1 MGGALAVYGK
11 MDLSWRVQQLALV
24 GRKHGF
30 DVFTPIEE
38 FTERQY
44 NVLLN
49 GDCEPIQGSWSN
61 GANMWMKKGWE
72 GVIPQTM
79 RLYRQTESEWRKSR
93 IEKFMRSSQC
103 SVCKGKKLQP
113 VALAVKIIG
122 KSIIDITDLS
132 IDQAVNFFDKLEPK
146 LNQKESKIAKSILKE
161 LKERL
166 GFLKNVG
173 IGYLTLSRAA
183 RTLSGGEAQR
193 IRLATQIGS
202 NLMGVLYILDEPSIG
217 LHQRDNFKLINTL
230 HRLRDIGNTVIV
242 VEHDEET
249 IRHADHIIDMGPGA
263 GIHGGHIVA
272 EGKLSQIME
281 NESSITGKYL
291 SGKLRIKVPQKRRT
305 PEDFIIIKG
314 ASENNLK
321 KINVHLPIG
330 ILCGITG
337 VSGSGKSTLMN
348 QTLIPALK
356 YEFGFRVDKM
366 GKYETIEIPDIV
378 RNVIVIDQSPIGR
391 TPRSNPATY
400 TKVFDEIRRLFS
412 LTKEAKSRGYKPGRF
427 SFNVKGGRCETCKG
441 DGELRIEMN
450 FLPDVYVQCEE
461 CKGKRYNKE
470 TLSVFYKGKNI
481 SDVLAMTVEEATS
494 LFENIPR
501 IHRKL
506 KTLMDVGLGYIELG
520 QSSTTLSGGESQR
533 IKITRELSKHKSGHV
548 IYLLDEPTTGLHFD
562 DTKRLIKVLNNLVEK
577 GNTVYIIEHNLDVV
591 KNCDYLIDLG
601 PEGGD
606 FGGQIMATG
615 TPEQVSDEYK
625 SYTGDFLRKLL
636 KSQEMKIKV
645 AKFQ

>member
-1 MGGALAVYGK
+1 M
-11 MDLSWRVQQLALV
+11 
-24 GRKHGF
+24 
-30 DVFTPIEE
+30 
-38 FTERQY
+38 
-44 NVLLN
+44 LL
-49 GDCEPIQGSWSN
+49 
-61 GANMWMKKGWE
+61 
-72 GVIPQTM
+72 
-79 RLYRQTESEWRKSR
+79 
-93 IEKFMRSSQC
+93 
-103 SVCKGKKLQP
+103 
-113 VALAVKIIG
+113 
-122 KSIIDITDLS
+122 
-132 IDQAVNFFDKLEPK
+132 
-146 LNQKESKIAKSILKE
+146 
-161 LKERL
+161 
-166 GFLKNVG
+166 
-173 IGYLTLSRAA
+173 
-183 RTLSGGEAQR
+183 
-193 IRLATQIGS
+193 
-202 NLMGVLYILDEPSIG
+202 
-217 LHQRDNFKLINTL
+217 
-230 HRLRDIGNTVIV
+230 
-242 VEHDEET
+242 
-249 IRHADHIIDMGPGA
+249 
-263 GIHGGHIVA
+263 
-272 EGKLSQIME
+272 
-281 NESSITGKYL
+281 
-291 SGKLRIKVPQKRRT
+291 IK
-305 PEDFIIIKG
+305 
-314 ASENNLK
+314 
-321 KINVHLPIG
+321 
-330 ILCGITG
+330 
-337 VSGSGKSTLMN
+337 
-348 QTLIPALK
+348 
-356 YEFGFRVDKM
+356 
-366 GKYETIEIPDIV
+366 
-378 RNVIVIDQSPIGR
+378 SPIGR

-481 SDVLAMTVEEATS
+481 ADVLAMTVEEATN

-501 IHRKL
+501 VHRKL

-520 QSSTTLSGGESQR
+520 QSSITLSGGESQR
-533 IKITRELSKHKSGHV
+533 IKVTRELSKHKSGHV

-606 FGGQIMATG
+606 FGGQVMATG